1 MLRLT
6 TSPPRIRH
14 LDHRYREMYSNIVTT
29 RSAHEGPMKSN
40 EGLCARCGAARHQ
53 DSLSA
58 CAFPRSCV
66 IRRNRFSLARVK
78 GTSNVC
84 ASVKTPSVSRDEPA
98 SGVLL
103 KRKRLRSKHSGR
115 DLRLLSAG
123 RLLRSLSRARVLNSD
138 HRTRG
143 VPDDLVIV
151 TVYVSC
157 RLVETAASRNNQIG
171 LFDVFRNF
179 ADNIPWIAFQQAY

>member
-1 MLRLT
+1 MK
-6 TSPPRIRH
+6 
-14 LDHRYREMYSNIVTT
+14 V
-29 RSAHEGPMKSN
+29 PMKSN

-103 KRKRLRSKHSGR
+103 KRKRLRSKPLG
-115 DLRLLSAG
+115 A
-123 RLLRSLSRARVLNSD
+123 RSSPTERREITHIL
-138 HRTRG
+138 
-143 VPDDLVIV
+143 
-151 TVYVSC
+151 VSC
-157 RLVETAASRNNQIG
+157 
-171 LFDVFRNF
+171 
-179 ADNIPWIAFQQAY
+179 